1 MYAGMLSIIN
11 LQQITMA
18 DIIPHLPIV
27 FLFGTIILYN
37 IIFGYILITD
47 CLFNNKENYELEHL

>member
-11 LQQITMA
+11 LQQITMT
-18 DIIPHLPIV
+18 DIIPHLPIA

-47 CLFNNKENYELEHL
+47 CLFNDKENYELEHL

>member
-1 MYAGMLSIIN
+1 MLSIIN
-11 LQQITMA
+11 LQQITMT
-18 DIIPHLPIV
+18 DIIPHLPIA

-47 CLFNNKENYELEHL
+47 CLFNDKENYELENL